1 MKSLGR
7 YEILAELG
15 RGAMGTVYR
24 ARDPKID
31 RIVALKTISVLGA
44 TAADEKS
51 YRERFFREAQAAG
64 KLAHPGLV
72 TIYDVGEEDGVP
84 YIVME
89 HVAGRNL
96 EAMLRETHGRL
107 PVLTT
112 LDLIR
117 QVAEALDYAHARGI
131 IHRDIKPANIIVTDE
146 GQAKITDFGIAKLA
160 LTEFTVPGQV
170 LGTPSYMS
178 PEQLTG
184 SAITGASD
192 LFSLAV
198 ILYSMLAGDKPF
210 SADTVTALTF
220 QVVYKQAAPVTELNP
235 ELPSDFD
242 YVVNRGLAKD
252 PKERYQRGQ
261 EMARDLEDLAA
272 GRPPRSARRKHGHG
286 KSSRRSSS
294 SAGAATAVAPAFKP
308 GTEEGTRLSSS
319 QPTLFSQTAPGS
331 DTLKGK
337 FGRALNARW
346 EWAANRSRQ
355 RLWQLS
361 ALCLVLLCV
370 GIWAASRGSSAPPV
384 AQYSNLRFSCS
395 YDFRSADFSVWVDGT
410 LTLIGKL
417 SAKKHEFAQSVRVPA
432 GSHSVRVR
440 VVSEDEGYDQTR
452 ELKGDLPS
460 GLEKTLRVDCSGER
474 EMRVAWQ

>member
-44 TAADEKS
+44 SAADEKS

-72 TIYDVGEEDGVP
+72 TIYDVGEEDGTP

-96 EAMLRETHGRL
+96 EAMLRESKGRL
-107 PVLTT
+107 PVATT
-112 LDLIR
+112 LDLVR
-117 QVAEALDYAHARGI
+117 QVADALDYAHARGI

-160 LTEFTVPGQV
+160 LTEYTVPGQV

-235 ELPSDFD
+235 ELSSDFD
-242 YVVNRGLAKD
+242 YVVNRGLAKES
-252 PKERYQRGQ
+252 KQRYQRGQ

-272 GRPPRSARRKHGHG
+272 GRPPRSARRKHG
-286 KSSRRSSS
+286 KPSRRSSS
-294 SAGAATAVAPAFKP
+294 AAGAATAVAPAL
-308 GTEEGTRLSSS
+308 EDGTRVS
-319 QPTLFSQTAPGS
+319 QPTLFSEAASGTGAAA
-331 DTLKGK
+331 TFKGK
-337 FGRALNARW
+337 LGRALNARW
-346 EWAANRSRQ
+346 EWTANRSRQ
-355 RLWQLS
+355 RLWQAS
-361 ALCLVLLCV
+361 AICLVMLCV
-370 GIWAASRGSSAPPV
+370 GIWAASRGSSAPAV
-384 AQYSNLRFSCS
+384 AQYSNLRFSC
-395 YDFRSADFSVWVDGT
+395 YHEFRSADFSVWVDGT

-417 SAKKHEFAQSVRVPA
+417 SSKKHDFSQSVRVPA

-452 ELKGDLPS
+452 EVRGDLPS
-460 GLEKTLRVDCSGER
+460 GLEKTLRVECSGER
-474 EMRVAWQ
+474 EMRVGWQ